1 MSSASSEPGNGGS
14 AERSQPGL
22 DAVIQRLEDTVLSPV
37 ASREDRALTVRGG
50 GWRASP
56 IPVPARI
63 REIVAGSLG
72 EEPPQGVREPP
83 AASAHVQEEQLLA
96 QAGAEQ
102 DEPAGRYRAV
112 SERLQAQLEATEA
125 RLRRSEREHSV
136 NLEEALG
143 RLEAAEQRS
152 TGLSQV
158 NTLLREQLGHMKKA
172 NDRLAEELAG
182 TTGNVLRLRAELE
195 LRERQRWTQR
205 ETQRTRAGG
214 HQDVLL
220 LQRQVTALRG
230 HLAEL
235 RAATERG
242 LADMRADAARTAQRL
257 HTACLNLGSNLRLT
271 ASRPASALKQQ
282 LQDKVREMLQLQ
294 GRWDAEKVALQARL
308 WEQTLLV
315 GKLTEQNTDKEKT
328 IASLR
333 TEVQELESHHS
344 GGRPAPGGLRAEV
357 EALQL
362 TLDRIT
368 KVAQA
373 DAGCPEPAWSGS
385 TEGQEAQGQP
395 RSPPRAA
402 SPPRACSPAALDPAL
417 RAVQVAIERRRQREQ
432 VGGHRGN
439 AAPAP
444 EPHSPGRASGLK
456 RILCRAVGSPAGF
469 CGRRPGQ
476 ARGSRHAPSRGQE
489 LRRRLESSE
498 AAAAGLHEQL
508 SESQREL
515 RASRRLLQ
523 ERGQEQARGRQ
534 DLLGKLGAQH
544 CRESSEL
551 PGRDIWGMG
560 PQDTVLQSTAGGEL
574 LTLQLWLV
582 GDRQRGPGGGAVS
595 GEHSF
600 DKGQPSGEQSPE
612 AGNLPRGAGQKEEL
626 VRQGEQGRRELESSQ
641 GRLEQLEEKVSG
653 LKKEL
658 VSVQEVL
665 NAARLQTDVLESEG
679 EGLRSALARAES
691 SKTDLELLVSQLK
704 AEGVEQRRSLAEMAA
719 LMEGLT
725 RDKGSLSH
733 LVLQLEWVLTQ
744 ERAGA
749 REQLARAEQQLELV
763 RAARRGLQQACDHLE
778 EGLEGLEA
786 QAARL
791 RHERAQL
798 QEQVGQVTCKKQALE
813 EQLAQSLQDQE
824 AHVAALQRA
833 LQEKEALSE
842 ERAQLLAKQ
851 EALERQGQLTA
862 EEAADLRAERDSL
875 ESSLFE
881 AQQLASQLQSQQEQL
896 EGEARSARLARQ
908 ALRVQMEQLKS
919 TWEVQE
925 TKLQGD
931 VGRLLQQVVQQKQ
944 DTQLALESQALAH
957 LEDLARLRREKE
969 TLSLSLTEEKE
980 VAARR
985 LEQEKELVAKSAAK
999 SEALKE
1005 EIQSLKQERDESLL
1019 QLEHEMQQAL
1029 SLREAETS
1037 QLREE
1042 LSRAAW
1048 ELELAQQEAQGRQ
1061 ERAEAAISA
1070 TTADLKALQA
1080 QFGDAIS
1087 ARQREARALG
1097 ERLRE
1102 MAAERSSARREA
1114 ERLRAQL
1121 HETQEGLAALRRELQ
1136 GSEES
1141 REGLHREA
1149 QDARRALEDEARE
1162 KDMLRDSNTEL
1173 RATIRRVEQ
1182 EKASFQRS
1190 KEESE
1195 RKVLVLEEARA
1206 AAQKEVGKL
1215 RALLQGAEQAR
1226 ADAHRQLQELRRQV
1240 MSLEAENQR
1249 KSQELCRMQVRGAQ
1263 GAQQQQQSQQEALE
1277 LQRLAA
1283 EAQAARERSQREAL
1297 RLQQTLAEV
1306 EARAEAREKQLEEG
1320 LCESQ
1325 GAERT
1330 LRAELHGVTRKLQQ
1344 ASGTADGLQARLDRA
1359 CRRVG
1364 SLEQELAQAEG
1375 TRREVEAQ
1383 LGRLWST
1390 LRLGLGL
1397 RGQSP
1402 MASPERPGSPTKG
1415 SEGTQG
1421 YPGRQ
1426 SAGASAP
1433 GRSRSPLRWPSPA
1446 PGDRST
1452 ERAVAWVRDALRD
1465 LAQKLRDAQRERD
1478 AWRCQVGSLSSQLSE
1493 AESERAR
1500 AQSHAGQLQRALAEA
1515 EEGRRQ
1521 AEGELSSAQAARALQ
1536 EEASPRLEHLAGA
1549 EGRRLQKHL
1558 DTRHQAL
1565 DESRRHRQGLAQRGL
1580 LEEKVAPLERRRGR
1594 PCGSSSLPSC
1604 ACVVRV
1610 GARKGAVLKRRA
1622 GPRKTDCGDRDTE
1635 DTGWRD
1641 LQPHTLDGPGRWA
1654 SWPGSSL
1661 ARPSQLS
1668 GDPEPFPG
1676 APHVLSRDKAGLS
1689 SHPCQRR
1696 WQVLLLQR
1704 ELRREGDNMRAGA
1717 EKGPRDHTL
1726 SRLHQEADRALR
1738 QNQPGSTRPTLGSG
1752 PGPGAGGVQVQKAEL
1767 EQAYAQRLQELA
1779 TQHQRDLAA
1788 EAERLHGAHVQA
1800 AQALASRERTHW
1812 QRVKV
1817 LEKQVASL
1825 KGQLDQEVQQRR
1837 RARLGQAFRAK
1848 K

>member
-1 MSSASSEPGNGGS
+1 
-14 AERSQPGL
+14 
-22 DAVIQRLEDTVLSPV
+22 RLEDTVLSPV

-50 GWRASP
+50 GWQASP
-56 IPVPARI
+56 IPMS
-63 REIVAGSLG
+63 EILKVDT
-72 EEPPQGVREPP
+72 
-83 AASAHVQEEQLLA
+83 QEA
-96 QAGAEQ
+96 
-102 DEPAGRYRAV
+102 
-112 SERLQAQLEATEA
+112 
-125 RLRRSEREHSV
+125 
-136 NLEEALG
+136 
-143 RLEAAEQRS
+143 S

-158 NTLLREQLGHMKKA
+158 NALLREQLGHMKKA

-182 TTGNVLRLRAELE
+182 TTGSVLRLRAELE

-205 ETQRTRAGG
+205 EVLPALARGQGDAWSGARGRGRGG
-214 HQDVLL
+214 
-220 LQRQVTALRG
+220 
-230 HLAEL
+230 
-235 RAATERG
+235 
-242 LADMRADAARTAQRL
+242 M
-257 HTACLNLGSNLRLT
+257 SNRCSSMIT
-271 ASRPASALKQQ
+271 
-282 LQDKVREMLQLQ
+282 V
-294 GRWDAEKVALQARL
+294 GGL

-333 TEVQELESHHS
+333 TEVQELVRGTGRGAARAFPRQQESHHS

-357 EALQL
+357 
-362 TLDRIT
+362 
-368 KVAQA
+368 AQA
-373 DAGCPEPAWSGS
+373 DTGCPEPAWSGS

-402 SPPRACSPAALDPAL
+402 SPPQACSPAALDPAL
-417 RAVQVAIERRRQREQ
+417 RAVQVAIERRRQRE
-432 VGGHRGN
+432 
-439 AAPAP
+439 
-444 EPHSPGRASGLK
+444 
-456 RILCRAVGSPAGF
+456 
-469 CGRRPGQ
+469 
-476 ARGSRHAPSRGQE
+476 QE

-534 DLLGKLGAQH
+534 DLLGKLGAQR

-551 PGRDIWGMG
+551 PG
-560 PQDTVLQSTAGGEL
+560 
-574 LTLQLWLV
+574 
-582 GDRQRGPGGGAVS
+582 
-595 GEHSF
+595 
-600 DKGQPSGEQSPE
+600 
-612 AGNLPRGAGQKEEL
+612 
-626 VRQGEQGRRELESSQ
+626 SQ

-665 NAARLQTDVLESEG
+665 NTARLQRDVLESEG
-679 EGLRSALARAES
+679 EALRSALAR
-691 SKTDLELLVSQLK
+691 
-704 AEGVEQRRSLAEMAA
+704 
-719 LMEGLT
+719 
-725 RDKGSLSH
+725 
-733 LVLQLEWVLTQ
+733 
-744 ERAGA
+744 
-749 REQLARAEQQLELV
+749 
-763 RAARRGLQQACDHLE
+763 
-778 EGLEGLEA
+778 
-786 QAARL
+786 
-791 RHERAQL
+791 
-798 QEQVGQVTCKKQALE
+798 VTCKKQALE
-813 EQLAQSLQDQE
+813 EQLARSLQDQE
-824 AHVAALQRA
+824 THVAALQRA

-908 ALRVQMEQLKS
+908 ALR
-919 TWEVQE
+919 
-925 TKLQGD
+925 D
-931 VGRLLQQVVQQKQ
+931 VPLVTGPEG
-944 DTQLALESQALAH
+944 LERH
-957 LEDLARLRREKE
+957 E

-1019 QLEHEMQQAL
+1019 QLEHEMQQQEGCVGQPFHVTVVAAL
-1029 SLREAETS
+1029 TFHSSPGGQTFPHLPSTHPPIHPSTHLPIHPSIHPSIHPPVQPFVHPPIHPSTRPSTHPSIHPTMHPSNHLSIYTSIHLSIQPSVHLSIQPSVHLYIHPSIHPTICPSIHITIHPSTCPSIHPSTHLSINPPIHLPIQPFIHLPINLPAHLYIHAIHCPSTPFHPLFTHPAVYPHTWPSINIPSCSFTHLTINLSLNLLKHPSNYPSTHLTIHLFNHSTSHPSIHLKILPSVHTLSCPSISTDYPCPASQASLCPSISHPPDQPPIPQAAGVQTLGRVLTTLLAQAQALALREAETS

-1048 ELELAQQEAQGRQ
+1048 ELELVQQEAQGRQ

-1114 ERLRAQL
+1114 ESLRAQL

-1136 GSEES
+1136 GSKES

-1182 EKASFQRS
+1182 EKASFQHS

-1206 AAQKEVGKL
+1206 AAQKEAGKL
-1215 RALLQGAEQAR
+1215 RVLLQGAEQAR
-1226 ADAHRQLQELRRQV
+1226 ADAHRQLQELHRQV
-1240 MSLEAENQR
+1240 
-1249 KSQELCRMQVRGAQ
+1249 
-1263 GAQQQQQSQQEALE
+1263 
-1277 LQRLAA
+1277 
-1283 EAQAARERSQREAL
+1283 L

-1344 ASGTADGLQARLDRA
+1344 ASSTANGLQAHLDRT

-1375 TRREVEAQ
+1375 ARRE
-1383 LGRLWST
+1383 
-1390 LRLGLGL
+1390 
-1397 RGQSP
+1397 SP

-1426 SAGASAP
+1426 SASASAP
-1433 GRSRSPLRWPSPA
+1433 SRSRSPLRWPSPA

-1452 ERAVAWVRDALRD
+1452 EGAVASVRDALRD
-1465 LAQKLRDAQRERD
+1465 LAQKLRDAQRERVPTRPGASEEGPPAGD
-1478 AWRCQVGSLSSQLSE
+1478 GQRAEKELSLENICELRGDFCSKGPSGCSCWGE
-1493 AESERAR
+1493 ACR
-1500 AQSHAGQLQRALAEA
+1500 AQSQ
-1515 EEGRRQ
+1515 
-1521 AEGELSSAQAARALQ
+1521 
-1536 EEASPRLEHLAGA
+1536 
-1549 EGRRLQKHL
+1549 
-1558 DTRHQAL
+1558 
-1565 DESRRHRQGLAQRGL
+1565 
-1580 LEEKVAPLERRRGR
+1580 
-1594 PCGSSSLPSC
+1594 
-1604 ACVVRV
+1604 
-1610 GARKGAVLKRRA
+1610 
-1622 GPRKTDCGDRDTE
+1622 
-1635 DTGWRD
+1635 
-1641 LQPHTLDGPGRWA
+1641 GPGYT
-1654 SWPGSSL
+1654 
-1661 ARPSQLS
+1661 
-1668 GDPEPFPG
+1668 F
-1676 APHVLSRDKAGLS
+1676 
-1689 SHPCQRR
+1689 
-1696 WQVLLLQR
+1696 
-1704 ELRREGDNMRAGA
+1704 
-1717 EKGPRDHTL
+1717 
-1726 SRLHQEADRALR
+1726 
-1738 QNQPGSTRPTLGSG
+1738 
-1752 PGPGAGGVQVQKAEL
+1752 
-1767 EQAYAQRLQELA
+1767 
-1779 TQHQRDLAA
+1779 
-1788 EAERLHGAHVQA
+1788 
-1800 AQALASRERTHW
+1800 
-1812 QRVKV
+1812 
-1817 LEKQVASL
+1817 
-1825 KGQLDQEVQQRR
+1825 
-1837 RARLGQAFRAK
+1837 
-1848 K
+1848 